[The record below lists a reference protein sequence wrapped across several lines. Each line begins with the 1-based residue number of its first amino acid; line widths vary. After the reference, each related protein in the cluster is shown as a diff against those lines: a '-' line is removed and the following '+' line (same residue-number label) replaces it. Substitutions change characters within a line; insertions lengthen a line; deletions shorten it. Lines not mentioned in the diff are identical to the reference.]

1 MDQSKIQFFIS
12 RTVKLSLKNQESL
25 FQIFMDLCLTAFKL
39 SFRTDNLTLGWRGA
53 GFFLRPEKKIHTKQK
68 SDYFFNLKNQ

>member
-1 MDQSKIQFFIS
+1 MES
-12 RTVKLSLKNQESL
+12 RRNQVSL

-39 SFRTDNLTLGWRGA
+39 SFRTDNLTLGWRGGY
-53 GFFLRPEKKIHTKQK
+53 GFFPKRLQPEKKIHTKQK